1 MSVLPLE
8 LDLCE
13 DARSRFTH
21 TKALFEQLERGEQSP
36 YYFSPRMSRP
46 SPPPLPP
53 KPSVQC
59 PTSPLSQV
67 KRNFSELVS
76 DLDRLSTTHS
86 VLATRINGV
95 DSLSSPMSALDS
107 VITKKTSYEPY
118 WRDPSFYK
126 RRFGGLEGL
135 AMNGTSDNDSI
146 ENADAI
152 SAVAQDEND
161 KEQTVKHTTYALV
174 KSRKPES
181 DDDNQLQGNGTDI
194 ENTTGFNL
202 LEECSSGTR
211 TDSNGDLPG
220 VTEVIRGLSPEF
232 DVAGRKV
239 FSTHS
244 IMDYDRRNDEI
255 DPVASCAEYELER
268 RLDKMQIFDVH
279 LKKGAEGLGVSII
292 GMGVGA
298 DSGLEK
304 LGIFV
309 KSITPGGAVHRNGQ
323 IRVCDQIVS
332 VDGVSLVGVSQIFAA
347 ETLRATGSEVVFTI
361 GREEN
366 LEESEVAQLIRQSLE
381 ADRFREAE
389 ELEEDEGDSDDSE
402 EPILKEERKIRKRI
416 NDLELELTESQKK
429 ADQMKEILESSRAH
443 YAMLENKYEQAN
455 QLLRSYQE
463 REKELLER
471 EEAHVDQLRQK
482 DAHYSALVSQLKER
496 IEELERRLDEMAQRR
511 TTVMEGELSELK
523 EQLAA
528 RDVSPALAY
537 KPTGPTDHDSIKS
550 AKILAMKTSS
560 LPSKSASTSAYR
572 RVNGTESAC
581 ESIADD
587 ASDEQKS
594 SQDSPIPRISEPASP
609 AVLHKFAHRRILF
622 PLRRRYITTEHEF
635 WRDTFQSIQGLQVLH
650 WTCDDVC
657 QLLIQMGLDKYIP
670 EFTVNQ
676 INGTKFLDLDGNK
689 LKAMGIQNHS
699 DRAVIKKKI
708 KAIKSKIER
717 ERKQLEKESRLRT
730 VAPVH

>member
-1 MSVLPLE
+1 MSVLPPE

-21 TKALFEQLERGEQSP
+21 TKALFEKLERAEQSP
-36 YYFSPRMSRP
+36 YYFSSRTSRP
-46 SPPPLPP
+46 PPPPLPP
-53 KPSVQC
+53 KPSAQC
-59 PTSPLSQV
+59 PTSPLSQ
-67 KRNFSELVS
+67 
-76 DLDRLSTTHS
+76 
-86 VLATRINGV
+86 
-95 DSLSSPMSALDS
+95 
-107 VITKKTSYEPY
+107 
-118 WRDPSFYK
+118 
-126 RRFGGLEGL
+126 
-135 AMNGTSDNDSI
+135 
-146 ENADAI
+146 
-152 SAVAQDEND
+152 
-161 KEQTVKHTTYALV
+161 EQAVKHTTYALV
-174 KSRKPES
+174 KRKPEKN
-181 DDDNQLQGNGTDI
+181 DDDLLQGNVVEVG
-194 ENTTGFNL
+194 NTTGFNVL
-202 LEECSSGTR
+202 LEECSSGMR
-211 TDSNGDLPG
+211 NGSNGDLSG
-220 VTEVIRGLSPEF
+220 VAEVIRGLSPEF
-232 DVAGRKV
+232 DVVGRKVSFSTAPIKV

-244 IMDYDRRNDEI
+244 IIDYDRRNDEI

-361 GREEN
+361 GREDN

-389 ELEEDEGDSDDSE
+389 ELEEDEADSDDSE
-402 EPILKEERKIRKRI
+402 EPTILKEERKIRKRI
-416 NDLELELTESQKK
+416 DDLEVELSESQKK

-443 YAMLENKYEQAN
+443 YAMLESKYEQAN

-537 KPTGPTDHDSIKS
+537 KPTCPMDHDSTKS
-550 AKILAMKTSS
+550 SKILAIKTSS
-560 LPSKSASTSAYR
+560 LPGKSASTSVYR
-572 RVNGTESAC
+572 RVTGTESAC
-581 ESIADD
+581 ESAADD

-594 SQDSPIPRISEPASP
+594 SRDSPIPRISEPASP

-676 INGTKFLDLDGNK
+676 VNGTKFLDLDGNK